1 MDELG
6 RIRHFVTVARE
17 MHFSRAA
24 EILNISQPSLS
35 QSVRQL
41 ERELDVQLLQRTSRR
56 VHLTAA
62 GRVFYDEAVQVL
74 QSMEQAHRAAQRAAR
89 GERGTLT
96 IGYVT
101 TAIMASLHQR
111 IRLYHE
117 RYPEVSLVLR
127 ELLVDSLIEQLHL
140 GTLDL
145 ICTDS
150 KVVDPRLQTRD
161 LDSPKWVLAMPTSHP
176 LAARRR
182 IRIGDL
188 AGEPF
193 VFPTNHAHHLLHDA
207 MFQACRNAGFIP
219 DRQYF
224 ADTVP
229 CAVSLVAAHLG
240 VAIVYLIPGYRP
252 PGVVYKHLD
261 GLDLNLKLQIAWRR
275 NELTPA
281 ATNFLRIPVGASMVS
296 QQVERKEFS

>member
-1 MDELG
+1 MDQLG
-6 RIRHFVTVARE
+6 HIRHFVTVARE

-35 QSVRQL
+35 QSIRQL
-41 ERELDVQLLQRTSRR
+41 EREMGVLLLQRTSRR

-62 GRVFYDEAVQVL
+62 GQVFYDEAIQVL
-74 QSMEQAHRAAQRAAR
+74 KSMEQANRAALRAAR

-101 TAIMASLHQR
+101 SAIMAGLHQR
-111 IRLYHE
+111 IRRYHE
-117 RYPEVSLVLR
+117 EYPEVSLVLR
-127 ELLVDSLIEQLHL
+127 ELLIDSLIEQVHL
-140 GTLDL
+140 GTLDF

-150 KVVDPRLQTRD
+150 KVLDPRLQARD
-161 LDSPKWVLAMPTSHP
+161 LESPPFVLAIPSTHP
-176 LAARRR
+176 LAAKRRLH
-182 IRIGDL
+182 IRDL
-188 AGEPF
+188 ANEPF
-193 VFPTNHAHHLLHDA
+193 VFPTNHAHHMLHDA
-207 MFQACRNAGFIP
+207 MFQACRSAGFSP
-219 DRQYF
+219 DRRFF

-240 VAIVYLIPGYRP
+240 VALVYRIPGYRP

-261 GLDLNLKLQIAWRR
+261 GLDFNLTMQIAWRR

-281 ATNFLRIPVGASMVS
+281 AANFLRIPAVEVGGIS
-296 QQVERKEFS
+296 